1 MALLAGGNV
10 VATTTVALSYPIV
23 SRLYAPAEFGEFAAA
38 VALLSIVLT
47 VTCLTYDR
55 AVPLPEDDRTA
66 GDLVIL
72 CLLATLVIST
82 LSAAIMVTTGER
94 LLAVFNAQGLSQYW
108 WVLCIAQLA
117 GGVTVAL
124 TGWAIRVRAFR
135 QLATSRISQS
145 IVTVMVQVAAGVA
158 GAATLGLLAGDTVGR
173 TAQSARL
180 SRGAAAKLMRTVRGT
195 SVARLRWAAR
205 RYRRFP
211 LIGSWPSLINA
222 IGFEAPLLL
231 VVAFYGAHTG
241 GLFAFAQRLI
251 GAPVALLVLAV
262 SQVFVA
268 EAADR
273 VRTGSADLGALFRR
287 TLRQLA
293 LVVAPL
299 MLALAIAA
307 ELLVG
312 TVFGDEWH
320 EAGTYILILAPLYT
334 MQLLSSP
341 LGGTLDVLER
351 QDLLVVRELTRIV
364 LLTTAIAVAEL
375 LSLSAVWAVIL
386 LSGAGTLAYL
396 LYGAISWHALLV
408 HERTMKAR
416 VGA

>member
-1 MALLAGGNV
+1 MSRSSIGGAVQRARRVVGGIADRFAPAGGVRRAVALLAGGNA

-66 GDLVIL
+66 SDLVIL

-145 IVTVMVQVAAGVA
+145 IVTVIVQVAAGVA

-180 SRGAAAKLMRTVRGT
+180 SRGAAAKLMRTVGGPRSRDCGG
-195 SVARLRWAAR
+195 R
-205 RYRRFP
+205 R
-211 LIGSWPSLINA
+211 A
-222 IGFEAPLLL
+222 D
-231 VVAFYGAHTG
+231 
-241 GLFAFAQRLI
+241 I
-251 GAPVALLVLAV
+251 GA
-262 SQVFVA
+262 
-268 EAADR
+268 
-273 VRTGSADLGALFRR
+273 FR
-287 TLRQLA
+287 
-293 LVVAPL
+293 
-299 MLALAIAA
+299 
-307 ELLVG
+307 
-312 TVFGDEWH
+312 
-320 EAGTYILILAPLYT
+320 
-334 MQLLSSP
+334 
-341 LGGTLDVLER
+341 
-351 QDLLVVRELTRIV
+351 
-364 LLTTAIAVAEL
+364 
-375 LSLSAVWAVIL
+375 
-386 LSGAGTLAYL
+386 
-396 LYGAISWHALLV
+396 
-408 HERTMKAR
+408 
-416 VGA
+416 

>member
-1 MALLAGGNV
+1 M
-10 VATTTVALSYPIV
+10 
-23 SRLYAPAEFGEFAAA
+23 
-38 VALLSIVLT
+38 
-47 VTCLTYDR
+47 
-55 AVPLPEDDRTA
+55 
-66 GDLVIL
+66 
-72 CLLATLVIST
+72 
-82 LSAAIMVTTGER
+82 
-94 LLAVFNAQGLSQYW
+94 
-108 WVLCIAQLA
+108 
-117 GGVTVAL
+117 
-124 TGWAIRVRAFR
+124 
-135 QLATSRISQS
+135 
-145 IVTVMVQVAAGVA
+145 
-158 GAATLGLLAGDTVGR
+158 
-173 TAQSARL
+173 
-180 SRGAAAKLMRTVRGT
+180 
-195 SVARLRWAAR
+195 
-205 RYRRFP
+205 
-211 LIGSWPSLINA
+211 
-222 IGFEAPLLL
+222 
-231 VVAFYGAHTG
+231 
-241 GLFAFAQRLI
+241 
-251 GAPVALLVLAV
+251 LAV